1 MSAAT
6 NALIVTTLALEAATR
21 AAELNAILARAAK
34 EGREVSDEEVAQA
47 RTAAAAAVDR
57 LEQAG

>member
-1 MSAAT
+1 MSAS

-21 AAELNAILARAAK
+21 AAELNAILAKAAK

-47 RTAAAAAVDR
+47 RVAAVAAVDR

>member
-1 MSAAT
+1 MSAS

-21 AAELNAILARAAK
+21 AAELNAILAKAAK

-47 RTAAAAAVDR
+47 RATAVAAVDR